1 MKVAGALLS
10 KIILLCQQVACI
22 DPDWFDTN
30 VLVNSSYRWTDGI
43 VPYEIDRSHGFLN
56 KLYIWRAM
64 VVYHRNTCVRFVQRR
79 VSDRDWVHITSME
92 RGCFSKVGRVG
103 GRQTLNLARPGC
115 TIASVVL
122 HELMHVI
129 GFLHEH
135 NRPDRDEYVRVYH
148 ENILD
153 GAQENFLKLTR
164 NVTLKFPYDFDS
176 IMHYGQFTFSKN
188 GKATMRAKG
197 RAMRNQR
204 KDFFSETDLA
214 KIRLV
219 YNCTG
224 YRALA
229 PNSCYIF
236 AGITFACTY
245 RTWMP

>member
-10 KIILLCQQVACI
+10 KLILFCQQVACI
-22 DPDWFDTN
+22 EPEWFDTN
-30 VLVNSSYRWTDGI
+30 VLVNRSYRWTEGV
-43 VPYEIDRSHGFLN
+43 VPYEMDGSHGFVN
-56 KLYIWRAM
+56 EWYIWRAM
-64 VVYHRNTCVRFVQRR
+64 AVYHRNTCVRFAQRR
-79 VSDRDWVHITSME
+79 TSDRDWVHITSKG

-103 GRQTLNLARPGC
+103 GRQTLNLARAGC
-115 TIASVVL
+115 TSAGVVL

-135 NRPDRDEYVRVYH
+135 NRPDRDEYVRVYQ

-153 GAQENFLKLTR
+153 GAQENFLKLAR
-164 NVTLKFPYDFDS
+164 NVTFEFPYDFDS

-188 GKATMRAKG
+188 GNATMRAKG
-197 RAMRNQR
+197 PTTKNGR

-224 YRALA
+224 YQALS
-229 PNSCYIF
+229 PNSRYVF
-236 AGITFACTY
+236 AGIAFAGTY
-245 RTWMP
+245 RMWIP